1 MNAVATDPLDPRVLF
16 PTDSLPMTTIAIVED
31 NAGLGAGLRRIVE
44 STPDCKCVGVWRSG
58 EEAVAKVPAFRPDV
72 VLMDIHMPGI
82 SGIEA
87 TARLKAELPELLVIM
102 VTVYTDHDK
111 IFDALKAGACGYLIK
126 SSTPAEVRQAIADV
140 RKGGAPMS
148 PEIARRVVEAF
159 HRPAP
164 KEGDAMKLSPRETEL
179 LDLLSEG
186 LANKEIAER
195 MGLSVETVR
204 AYLKRIYDKLHVRSR
219 TEAALKYRATTDRP
233 AR

>member
-1 MNAVATDPLDPRVLF
+1 
-16 PTDSLPMTTIAIVED
+16 MTTIAIVED

-58 EEAVAKVPAFRPDV
+58 EDALAKVPAFRPDV

-82 SGIEA
+82 SGIET

-111 IFDALKAGACGYLIK
+111 IFDALKAGACGYLLK
-126 SSTPAEVRQAIADV
+126 CSSPEEVRQAIVDV

-159 HRPAP
+159 HRPLP
-164 KEGDAMKLSPRETEL
+164 KEGEAVKLSPRETEL
-179 LDLLSEG
+179 LDLLEEASPT
-186 LANKEIAER
+186 R
-195 MGLSVETVR
+195 
-204 AYLKRIYDKLHVRSR
+204 RSR
-219 TEAALKYRATTDRP
+219 SGWGSAWRRCAIT
-233 AR
+233 